1 MNKRIF
7 IATILAATLAAA
19 GCASHQGPKEQ
30 VGTVAGGVIGGLAG
44 HQVGSGSGKTAAT
57 IVGAL
62 AGAAIGSSV
71 GRNMD
76 ERDRVQMAR
85 TFETSRTGAT
95 NRWENPDTGRKYA
108 VTPTR
113 TYESSSGP
121 CREYTMDAWVGG
133 NREEVHGTAC
143 RQPDGSWKI
152 VD

>member
-1 MNKRIF
+1 MDKRIF
-7 IATILAATLAAA
+7 IAILLATTVGVA

-44 HQVGSGSGKTAAT
+44 HQVGSGSGQTAAT

-71 GRNMD
+71 GRSMD

-85 TFETSRTGAT
+85 TFEHSKTGST
-95 NRWENPDTGRKYA
+95 NRWENPDTGHEYA

-113 TYESSSGP
+113 TYESKSGP

-133 NREEVHGTAC
+133 EREEVHGTAC
-143 RQPDGSWKI
+143 RQPDGSWK
-152 VD
+152 VVE